1 MSAMLAEEEVS
12 AEQHADDMATYL
24 REGERRAYSLGNRGP
39 IKLDADGKLD
49 KDILRAYLKY
59 GFYVFENVIDADE
72 IAELSADVDRVL
84 AGAPV
89 SPDAELDAQGRP
101 AIGGEFTRETFRLA
115 RPLSDPVGGTD
126 FNLGRHPVKMQEPI
140 PGENAPAWT
149 VQRLVGNLQTM
160 DSCLR
165 LYGHPGLLA
174 VAEAVNGADFVPF
187 NEVGFVK
194 EPGLGVSVAWHRD
207 GTTHWGAPDWNELA
221 HGFNFMCQ
229 IFGSTPGNGV
239 WVLPGTHKQADFD
252 IKAAVAESGS
262 ERLEGAVPMVCN
274 PGDVVISNRQVVH
287 GSFANTSTQRRVTLN
302 MGFYPRR
309 RVAGLEVKRLDNV
322 IETYDNERIHQRSR
336 MIAVAIDARAQKHPD
351 EPRYCYQ
358 PLKNEEAEN
367 RWSEATRKSV
377 VHDYN
382 VRDLF
387 I

>member
-1 MSAMLAEEEVS
+1 MSTDLLVDEISAEE
-12 AEQHADDMATYL
+12 HANVMADYL
-24 REGERRAYSLGNRGP
+24 REGEKRAYSLDNRGP
-39 IKLDADGKLD
+39 IKFDADGTLD
-49 KDILRAYLKY
+49 KDILKAYLKH
-59 GFYVFENVIDADE
+59 GFYVFENVVGEEE
-72 IAELSADVDRVL
+72 IAELREDVDRVL

-89 SPDAELDAQGRP
+89 SPDVEIDAQGRP

-115 RPLSDPVGGTD
+115 RPLSDPVGGTSI
-126 FNLGRHPVKMQEPI
+126 NLGRHPVKMQEPS
-140 PGENAPAWT
+140 PAEGSPAWT

-207 GTTHWGAPDWNELA
+207 GTTHWDAPDWNELA

-229 IFGSTPGNGV
+229 IYGSTPGNGV
-239 WVLPGTHKQADFD
+239 WVLPGTHKKANFD
-252 IKAAVAESGS
+252 IKAAVADSGS
-262 ERLEGAVPMVCN
+262 ERLEGAVPMICK
-274 PGDVVISNRQVVH
+274 PGDVVISNRQIVH
-287 GSFANTSTQRRVTLN
+287 GSFANTSTQRRITLN

-309 RVAGLEVKRLDNV
+309 RVEGLEVRGLHDV
-322 IETYDNERIHQRSR
+322 VETYDAERLHQRSR
-336 MIAVAIDARAQKHPD
+336 MIAVAVDARSQRFPE

-358 PLKNEEAEN
+358 PLKGEEDEN
-367 RWSEATRKSV
+367 RWNEATRKTV

-382 VRDLF
+382 VRDVF